1 MDSEL
6 CSHCKIFFGNQEGLC
21 SKCFKETKQ
30 NRETSALPP
39 LDIATN
45 VIEEKKTETILS
57 DRCKACGKKL
67 GPINFRCKCAYFFC
81 SHHRLP
87 EEHKCT
93 YDHKALGIRKLS
105 EENPLIQ
112 AEKFNKL

>member
-45 VIEEKKTETILS
+45 VIEEKKNR
-57 DRCKACGKKL
+57 D
-67 GPINFRCKCAYFFC
+67 
-81 SHHRLP
+81 
-87 EEHKCT
+87 
-93 YDHKALGIRKLS
+93 
-105 EENPLIQ
+105 NPV
-112 AEKFNKL
+112 